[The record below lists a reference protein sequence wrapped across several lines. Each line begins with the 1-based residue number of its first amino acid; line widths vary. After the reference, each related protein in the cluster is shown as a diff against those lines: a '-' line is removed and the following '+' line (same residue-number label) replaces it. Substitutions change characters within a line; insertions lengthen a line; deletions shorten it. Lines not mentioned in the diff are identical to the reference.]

1 VQVRLSK
8 SHHDAAS
15 QFIMAAC
22 EPTSMELKLF
32 GLWVIGLQPGSD
44 VLLIVRVE
52 LALDQLFG

>member
-1 VQVRLSK
+1 MQVRLSK

-32 GLWVIGLQPGSD
+32 GLWVIGLQPRSN
-44 VLLIVRVE
+44 VLRVIRIQ